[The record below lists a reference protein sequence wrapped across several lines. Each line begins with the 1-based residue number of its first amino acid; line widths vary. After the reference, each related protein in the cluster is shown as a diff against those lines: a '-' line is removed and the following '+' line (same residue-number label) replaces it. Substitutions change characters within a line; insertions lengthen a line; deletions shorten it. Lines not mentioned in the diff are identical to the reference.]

1 MDSDQHIP
9 HLLRGESSEAAIV
22 GQVYLMQRLA
32 QLEAQQHS
40 GNGTKNEK
48 WLDYSVKII
57 GVIIAVTIAFM
68 SWLAIDHLRVSNE
81 QARRTETVKR
91 VESIE
96 IYLQDRRDV
105 RDQER
110 QKIREDFNGIDRRLS
125 ILELIINRRGDIE
138 EK

>member
-1 MDSDQHIP
+1 
-9 HLLRGESSEAAIV
+9 
-22 GQVYLMQRLA
+22 
-32 QLEAQQHS
+32 
-40 GNGTKNEK
+40 
-48 WLDYSVKII
+48 
-57 GVIIAVTIAFM
+57 M

-91 VESIE
+91 VENIE
-96 IYLQDRRDV
+96 KYLQDRRDV

-110 QKIREDFNGIDRRLS
+110 QKIREDFNVIDRRLS